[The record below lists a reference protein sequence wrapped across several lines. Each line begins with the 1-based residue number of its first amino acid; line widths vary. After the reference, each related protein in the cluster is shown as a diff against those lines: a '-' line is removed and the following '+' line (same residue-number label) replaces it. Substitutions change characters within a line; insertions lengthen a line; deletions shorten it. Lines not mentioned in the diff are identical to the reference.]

1 MGKTDVCVVLMQT
14 CRSSLGI
21 CWSPGSLVM
30 RQKVSRLR
38 RTILATMLGTRD
50 LCSVLLCRRLFRISR
65 RLCLENKMIEIRL
78 NQEKHKST
86 EP

>member
-1 MGKTDVCVVLMQT
+1 
-14 CRSSLGI
+14 
-21 CWSPGSLVM
+21 
-30 RQKVSRLR
+30 
-38 RTILATMLGTRD
+38 MLGTRD